1 MLKMII
7 NKGEFSCEIE
17 SFSEGLNRKEQDNQ
31 TFSKSLIL
39 YELTVNIKTP
49 DVQTEDFSSFL
60 RYNSIT
66 SIDIYLEENEES
78 TEIFSSEKFTEVFN
92 ISRLV
97 NKYYPS
103 DALITIYF
111 RNVQGTAR

>member
-17 SFSEGLNRKEQDNQ
+17 SFSEELDRKEQDNQ
-31 TFSKSLIL
+31 TFSQSLIL

-49 DVQTEDFSSFL
+49 DIQIEDFSSFL

-66 SIDIYLEENEES
+66 SIDIYVEENEES
-78 TEIFSSEKFTEVFN
+78 TEIFSSEKFTEIFN

-97 NKYYPS
+97 NKYDPS
-103 DALITIYF
+103 DALTAIYF
-111 RNVQGTAR
+111 RNVQGAAN

>member
-1 MLKMII
+1 MKEQ
-7 NKGEFSCEIE
+7 KEQ
-17 SFSEGLNRKEQDNQ
+17 NRKVIEKLRPHYIFNVLWNIQY
-31 TFSKSLIL
+31 L
-39 YELTVNIKTP
+39 YRVDPKRGEKMLM
-49 DVQTEDFSSFL
+49 DFSSFL

-78 TEIFSSEKFTEVFN
+78 TEIFSSEKFTEIFN

-103 DALITIYF
+103 DALIAIYF
-111 RNVQGTAR
+111 RNVQGTAN